1 MADEKAVDT
10 WEENTNR
17 VKQGILA
24 EEPEAALAGAM
35 DLLANLG
42 RVLEMIAGDTD
53 RIATALEGKKSAE
66 PEGPPKYVPP
76 VADESIPG
84 QPLDL

>member
-1 MADEKAVDT
+1 MDS

-17 VKQGILA
+17 IKQAVLA
-24 EEPEAALAGAM
+24 EEPEAALSGAM

-53 RIATALEGKKSAE
+53 RIATALEGDTR
-66 PEGPPKYVPP
+66 VPAGEAP
-76 VADESIPG
+76 ATHIVPAGDESTVH
-84 QPLDL
+84 DL